1 MQFEVTSRSV
11 TSLEVRR
18 VPVRLTL
25 ESGLASLRTLG
36 DALSHGRTFGP
47 HHHVITTTE
56 DLRDNELARSIAH
69 AAASL
74 RQVARDRDAFAAK
87 AEAAAALVHADRAAA
102 LGSEERARKLA
113 LEAEELRGRV
123 RSEVAENVRLRAEL
137 QEAATRERRLAA
149 SVLVAQRA
157 ASKREKVAPVVG
169 RGGAVAEQA
178 PRGGGNGGS
187 AIVSGGG
194 GGVAEYWKLRAS
206 SQERIVDHL
215 KAIVTA
221 QRRML
226 RSRRDR
232 GGLRDA
238 GASLS
243 SSSSG
248 SERPRHR
255 RRRQGDDTSGGGG
268 GAVYGRRRSGK
279 GGGDDDDDDD
289 DGEEEEEE
297 EEEEENDDAAGD
309 NRGDFD
315 NDEDDEADDGSS
327 GGDRRGSAAGGHR
340 ERSSG
345 RGRDHRNSKDRE
357 GDREGDRDKD
367 RGGEEREKGDGSRGT
382 RSLHSRNHGRGQVQS
397 DEVDRRLRVGTALP
411 VRLGAE
417 PRSSGTATSGGSSGW
432 YDRGQGGHLCPLTRL
447 RR

>member
-1 MQFEVTSRSV
+1 MLSPVKRGNRFVNLHTLGRAPIAMQFEVTSCSV

-102 LGSEERARKLA
+102 LCSEERARQLA

-157 ASKREKVAPVVG
+157 ASKRDKVAPVVG
-169 RGGAVAEQA
+169 RGSAE
-178 PRGGGNGGS
+178 PRGGSNGGP
-187 AIVSGGG
+187 AIVSGGGGGGG

-215 KAIVTA
+215 
-221 QRRML
+221 
-226 RSRRDR
+226 
-232 GGLRDA
+232 
-238 GASLS
+238 
-243 SSSSG
+243 
-248 SERPRHR
+248 
-255 RRRQGDDTSGGGG
+255 
-268 GAVYGRRRSGK
+268 
-279 GGGDDDDDDD
+279 
-289 DGEEEEEE
+289 
-297 EEEEENDDAAGD
+297 
-309 NRGDFD
+309 
-315 NDEDDEADDGSS
+315 
-327 GGDRRGSAAGGHR
+327 
-340 ERSSG
+340 
-345 RGRDHRNSKDRE
+345 
-357 GDREGDRDKD
+357 
-367 RGGEEREKGDGSRGT
+367 
-382 RSLHSRNHGRGQVQS
+382 
-397 DEVDRRLRVGTALP
+397 
-411 VRLGAE
+411 
-417 PRSSGTATSGGSSGW
+417 
-432 YDRGQGGHLCPLTRL
+432 
-447 RR
+447 